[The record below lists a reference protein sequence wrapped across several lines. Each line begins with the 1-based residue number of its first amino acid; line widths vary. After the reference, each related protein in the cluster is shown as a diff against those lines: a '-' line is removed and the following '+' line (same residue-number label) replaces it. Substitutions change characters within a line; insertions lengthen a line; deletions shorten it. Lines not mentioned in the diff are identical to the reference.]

1 MLVARPRRKDFSLFV
16 GSKSNCGLTVHHSH
30 VRIYLHTN
38 TRVHIQRDTSA
49 GDFAIGDGAFPLRD
63 STEFITLTAT
73 IGKLTQSLDELIQT
87 VHPNINTNARDT
99 KWLGE
104 RVILAPLNSMVNSI
118 NSRMVH
124 EFDRPKLT

>member
-1 MLVARPRRKDFSLFV
+1 MEGLLFISREQKQLQT
-16 GSKSNCGLTVHHSH
+16 GSSSQSCT
-30 VRIYLHTN
+30 YLHTN
-38 TRVHIQRDTSA
+38 IRVHIQRDISA

-63 STEFITLTAT
+63 SPDFITLTAT
-73 IGKLTQSLDELIQT
+73 IGKLTQPLDELIQT

-104 RVILAPLNSMVNSI
+104 RVILALLNCMVNSI

-124 EFDRPKLT
+124 EFDGEIV